1 VKTPKT
7 VGDEMDF
14 QLTSEQRDIKAAAR
28 EFAEKEFIGV
38 ARELDLKEEFPFDIW
53 KKACEL
59 GLVGCFIPE
68 EYGGAGY
75 GVTELCCIA
84 EEFFRVDP
92 GCGMSMVSVAV
103 GSEVILL
110 FGNERQ
116 KKVYLSAL
124 TGGKMITGIAITE
137 PDAGSDTLSA
147 STIAKRVGDSYVVNG
162 NKMFITNGD
171 IADFL
176 IVYCKTN
183 PEESRTSKQ
192 FSMIIVETDQPGYE
206 SNKLK
211 DKMGMRASNTSE
223 VSFIDVNV
231 PIENL
236 VGVEGK
242 GFPYLMGFFDRTR
255 IMVAAQSVGLA
266 QGAMERAIAHINKR
280 KQFGQALSEFQTN
293 RFKIAEMATM
303 IEAARNLTYKA
314 ATEVDNGR
322 VDASLV
328 AMAKWLSARV
338 AVHSADEAL
347 QMHGGYGYMGEYDIS
362 RFYRDAKILEIY
374 EGSKEIE
381 KEIVARS
388 LLKKQF

>member
-1 VKTPKT
+1 
-7 VGDEMDF
+7 MDYAF
-14 QLTSEQRDIKAAAR
+14 SKEQQDIKSAAR
-28 EFAEKEFIGV
+28 EFAENEFPKVAKECDI
-38 ARELDLKEEFPFDIW
+38 KEAFPFDTW

-68 EYGGAGY
+68 KYGGAGY

-110 FGNERQ
+110 FGDERQ
-116 KKVYLSAL
+116 KKTYLPPLAE
-124 TGGKMITGIAITE
+124 GEMITGIAITE

-147 STIAKRVGDSYVVNG
+147 STTAKREGDSYVVTG

-176 IVYCKTN
+176 VVYCKTN
-183 PEESRTSKQ
+183 PEAIKASKQ
-192 FSMIIVETDQPGYE
+192 FSMIIVETDRDGYE

-211 DKMGMRASNTSE
+211 DKMGIRASNTSE
-223 VSFIDVNV
+223 ISFADVRV
-231 PIENL
+231 PITNL
-236 VGVEGK
+236 VGVEGE
-242 GFPYLMGFFDRTR
+242 GFPYLMGFFNRTR
-255 IMVAAQSVGLA
+255 IMVAAQSIGLA
-266 QGAMERAIAHINKR
+266 QGAMEQAIVHIRNR
-280 KQFGQALSEFQTN
+280 RQFGKTLSEFQAN

-322 VDASLV
+322 IDSALV
-328 AMAKWLSARV
+328 AMAKWFSAWV

-362 RFYRDAKILEIY
+362 RFYRDAKVLEIY

-381 KEIVARS
+381 KEIVARNF
-388 LLKKQF
+388 LKKQF